1 MQCRSAPVSM
11 TVMAA
16 KAFIYNKLDHNHPFL
31 DLIYTL
37 LWTCVTKE
45 PISNWARISQEPS
58 VATSSVIGLQAA
70 NPPTAL
76 KMLSCSRGLRAR
88 LLETLM

>member
-1 MQCRSAPVSM
+1 MQECTCFHDSDGCQG
-11 TVMAA
+11 
-16 KAFIYNKLDHNHPFL
+16 IYNKLDHNHPFL

-45 PISNWARISQEPS
+45 PVSNWARISQEPS
-58 VATSSVIGLQAA
+58 VATSSAIGLQTA

-76 KMLSCSRGLRAR
+76 RCSHAA
-88 LLETLM
+88 ED